1 MVSLFNYYI
10 TLLTWVGNA
19 SSLDLGFIV
28 GPVHLHEKVYSKFPS
43 LIDTFR
49 YKWLPLKT
57 RKIRKIENAGW

>member
-1 MVSLFNYYI
+1 MVGLFNYDI

-28 GPVHLHEKVYSKFPS
+28 GSVYLYEKVYSKFS